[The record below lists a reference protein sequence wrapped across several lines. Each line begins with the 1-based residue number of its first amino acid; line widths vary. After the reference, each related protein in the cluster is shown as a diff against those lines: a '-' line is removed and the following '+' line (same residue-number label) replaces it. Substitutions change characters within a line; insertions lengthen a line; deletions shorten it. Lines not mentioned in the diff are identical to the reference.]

1 MIRPEETKQRLGD
14 QPSFTASVSEA
25 HKNCRKAEM
34 GNERIE
40 RLRERLFVDQY
51 PLSFQKIRLMTDSL
65 KQTEGEPLILRR
77 AKALANVLDSIP
89 IFIEEGELI
98 VGNGASQPMGVELD
112 CDMAI
117 WPQDEIDALREEGF
131 VASEEDEA
139 ELQALNDYWKNS
151 NLVARSGDLYD
162 DERLWPFLQSGVV
175 LPPWKSRT
183 QGSGG
188 GYAQGG
194 MGLGPGFVLCGY
206 DFARVLNS
214 GLRSI
219 IAEAEAELARTR
231 FAAPDSAGKT
241 YFLRS
246 VILAHEAIIRFAN
259 RFAALAAEMEDSESD
274 PQRKAELTR
283 ISQTCRRV
291 PDEPARTFREAIQ
304 TFWFMFLLTNP
315 QTTAAAGRFD
325 QYMHPFY
332 QRDKAEGRITD
343 DQVLELLQCLRIK
356 DMQLNR
362 TSGRLLRQK
371 NAGLAKWH
379 NWTIGGV
386 TPEGEDATNELTYLI
401 LQAALQCPTPHH
413 TITLRVHEGT
423 PEALMLKALEVIK
436 TGIGMPAFVGDKS
449 YIEFLL
455 SHGVP
460 LRTARDYIMT
470 GCLDVNIVGRSR
482 IGPYGMFIVP
492 LVLDIF
498 MHNGVDPNTGLQV
511 GLQTG
516 EPENFAS
523 FEDLMAA
530 FKVQLAH
537 FMDLAADKNN
547 VELAAA
553 RDLFPDPVRS
563 SLMDDALTEGKDML
577 DRTMPFENGA
587 VLNLIGMINVADSL
601 AAIKKLVY
609 DDRRV
614 SMSQLKAALA
624 ANWQGNGHEE
634 LRKEFLAAP
643 KYGNDDDYVD
653 SIAKELYQFWADTA
667 STLDTRLGGKHMP
680 AAISITSQA
689 PGGALTGATP
699 DGRYAGECLADGTM
713 SAMRGRDTHGPT
725 ALIKSAAKIDQVP
738 YQSTLMNLKFHP
750 SALKGTEDLRK
761 LSSLIKTYLS
771 LGGKH
776 VQFNVVSK
784 DTLLEAQRHPEEHR
798 DLVVRVAGYSAYFV
812 QLTKAV
818 QNEIIERTEHGEV

>member
-1 MIRPEETKQRLGD
+1 VGK
-14 QPSFTASVSEA
+14 
-25 HKNCRKAEM
+25 
-34 GNERIE
+34 ERIE
-40 RLRERLFVDQY
+40 RLRECLFVDQY
-51 PLSFQKIRLMTDSL
+51 PLSFEKIRLMTDSL
-65 KQTEGEPLILRR
+65 KQTEGEPQILRR
-77 AKALANVLDSIP
+77 AKALANVLDRIP
-89 IFIEEGELI
+89 IFIEEDELI
-98 VGNGASQPMGVELD
+98 VGNGASKPMGVELD

-139 ELQALNDYWKNS
+139 ELQALNDYWRHS

-162 DERLWPFLQSGVV
+162 DERLWPFMQSGVV

-214 GLRSI
+214 GLNSI
-219 IAEAEAELARTR
+219 IAEAKAELVRTR
-231 FAAPDSAGKT
+231 FAEADSAGKA

-246 VILAHEAIIRFAN
+246 VILGHEAIIRFAN
-259 RFAALAAEMEDSESD
+259 RFAALAAEMAAAESD
-274 PQRKAELTR
+274 PKREAELAR
-283 ISQTCRRV
+283 IAETCRRV
-291 PDEPARTFREAIQ
+291 PAEPARTFHEAMQ
-304 TFWFMFLLTNP
+304 SFWFVFLLTNP

-325 QYMHPFY
+325 QYMYPFY
-332 QRDKAEGRITD
+332 KTDREEGRITD

-401 LQAALQCPTPHH
+401 LQAALECPTPHH

-423 PEALMLKALEVIK
+423 PEALMLKALEVVK

-498 MHNGVDPNTGLQV
+498 MHNGIDPNTGLRV

-516 EPENFAS
+516 DLESFAS

-530 FKVQLAH
+530 FKKQLAH
-537 FMDLAADKNN
+537 FMDLAADRNN
-547 VELAAA
+547 VELAVA

-563 SLMDDALTEGKDML
+563 SLMDEAITEGKDML

-601 AAIKKLVY
+601 AAMKKLVF
-609 DDRRV
+609 DEARV

-624 ANWQGNGHEE
+624 ANWQGNGHQE

-653 SIAKELYQFWADTA
+653 SMAKELYQFWADTA
-667 STLDTRLGGKHMP
+667 STLSTRLGGKHMP

-699 DGRYAGECLADGTM
+699 DGRCAGECLADGTM
-713 SAMRGRDTHGPT
+713 SAMRGRDIHGPT

-761 LSSLIKTYLS
+761 LSSLIKTYFS

-818 QNEIIERTEHGEV
+818 QDEIIDRTEHGRL

>member
-1 MIRPEETKQRLGD
+1 
-14 QPSFTASVSEA
+14 
-25 HKNCRKAEM
+25 M
-34 GNERIE
+34 GNGRIE
-40 RLRERLFVDQY
+40 RLRGRLFVDQY
-51 PLSFQKIRLMTDSL
+51 PLCTEKIRLMTESL
-65 KQTEGEPLILRR
+65 RQSEGEAQVLRR
-77 AKALANVLDSIP
+77 AKALANVLDNIT
-89 IFIEEGELI
+89 IFIEDDELL
-98 VGNGASQPMGVELD
+98 VGNAASKPMGVELD

-117 WPQDEIDALREEGF
+117 WPQDEIDALRAEGF
-131 VASEEDEA
+131 VATEEDEA
-139 ELQALNDYWKNS
+139 ELEALNDYWRNS
-151 NLVARSGDLYD
+151 NLVARSGDLFD
-162 DERLWPFLQSGVV
+162 DERLWPFMQSGVV

-183 QGSGG
+183 RGSGG

-194 MGLGPGFVLCGY
+194 MGLGPGFILCGY

-214 GLRSI
+214 GLESI
-219 IAEAEAELARTR
+219 IEEAEAELAHTR
-231 FAAPDSAGKT
+231 FAGPGSVDKA

-246 VILAHEAIIRFAN
+246 VILAHQAIIRFAN
-259 RFAALAAEMEDSESD
+259 RFADLAADMAADEGT
-274 PQRKAELTR
+274 PGRKEELVRIAE
-283 ISQTCRRV
+283 ICRRV
-291 PDEPARTFREAIQ
+291 PAQPARTFYEALQ
-304 TFWFMFLLTNP
+304 SFWFLFLVTNP

-325 QYMHPFY
+325 QYMYPFY
-332 QRDKAEGRITD
+332 KVDMEEDRITD
-343 DQVLELLQCLRIK
+343 DRVLELLQCLRVK

-362 TSGRLLRQK
+362 TSGRLLREK

-386 TPEGEDATNELTYLI
+386 TPDGADATNELTYLI
-401 LQAALQCPTPHH
+401 LHAALECPTPHH

-423 PEALMLKALEVIK
+423 PEALMLKALEVVK

-470 GCLDVNIVGRSR
+470 GCLDANIVGRSR

-511 GLQTG
+511 GLETG
-516 EPENFAS
+516 ELESFAS
-523 FEDLMAA
+523 FEDLMEA
-530 FKVQLAH
+530 FKRQLVY
-537 FMDLAADKNN
+537 FMGLAADKNN
-547 VELAAA
+547 VELAVS

-563 SLMDDALTEGKDML
+563 SLMSDAVEEGKDML

-601 AAIKKLVY
+601 AAVKKLIY
-609 DDRRV
+609 DEKRV

-624 ANWQGNGHEE
+624 ANWQGNGYEE
-634 LRKEFLAAP
+634 LRREFLAAP

-653 SIAKELYQFWADTA
+653 SIARELYQFWADTA
-667 STLDTRLGGKHMP
+667 ATLETRLGGKHMP

-713 SAMRGRDTHGPT
+713 SAMRGRDMHGPT
-725 ALIKSAAKIDQVP
+725 ALIKSAAKIDQIP

-750 SALKGTEDLRK
+750 SALMGTEDLRK
-761 LSSLIKTYLS
+761 LSSLIKTYFS

-784 DTLLEAQRHPEEHR
+784 DTLVDAQRHPENHR

-818 QNEIIERTEHGEV
+818 QDEIIERTEHGQL

>member
-1 MIRPEETKQRLGD
+1 
-14 QPSFTASVSEA
+14 
-25 HKNCRKAEM
+25 M
-34 GNERIE
+34 GNDRIE

-51 PLSFQKIRLMTDSL
+51 PLCIEKIRLLTESL
-65 KQTEGEPLILRR
+65 KQTEGEPQILRR
-77 AKALANVLDSIP
+77 AKALANVLDKIP
-89 IFIEEGELI
+89 IFIEEDELI
-98 VGNGASQPMGVELD
+98 VGNAASRPMGVELD
-112 CDMAI
+112 CDVSI
-117 WPQDEIDALREEGF
+117 WPQDEIEALKEEGF
-131 VASEEDEA
+131 AASEKDEA
-139 ELQALNDYWKNS
+139 ELRELNDYWRHS

-162 DERLWPFLQSGVV
+162 DERLWPFVQSGVV
-175 LPPWKSRT
+175 LPPWKSREE
-183 QGSGG
+183 GSGG

-194 MGLGPGFVLCGY
+194 LGLGPGFLLCGY
-206 DFARVLNS
+206 DFPKVLNS
-214 GLRSI
+214 GLNRI
-219 IAEAEAELARTR
+219 IEEAEAELANTR
-231 FAAPDSAGKT
+231 FTGADSVGKAH
-241 YFLRS
+241 FLRS
-246 VILAHEAIIRFAN
+246 VILAQSAIVRFAH
-259 RFAALAAEMEDSESD
+259 RFADLAADMAAREED
-274 PQRKAELTR
+274 PTRKTELARIAE
-283 ISQTCRRV
+283 TCRWV
-291 PDEPARTFREAIQ
+291 PARPARSFCEAMQ
-304 TFWFMFLLTNP
+304 SFWFMFLVTNP

-325 QYMHPFY
+325 QYMYPFY
-332 QRDKAEGRITD
+332 KRDKEEGRITD
-343 DQVLELLQCLRIK
+343 DQVLELLECLRIK

-379 NWTIGGV
+379 NFTIGGV
-386 TPEGEDATNELTYLI
+386 TAEGRDATNELTYRI
-401 LQAALQCPTPHH
+401 LQAAVECPTPHH

-423 PEALMLKALEVIK
+423 PEALMLKALEVVR

-470 GCLDVNIVGRSR
+470 GCLDVNIVAQSR

-492 LVLDIF
+492 LVLDILI
-498 MHNGVDPNTGLQV
+498 HNGIDPNTGLRV
-511 GLQTG
+511 GLETG
-516 EPENFAS
+516 ALEDFSS
-523 FEDLMAA
+523 FEDLMGA
-530 FKVQLAH
+530 FKKQLAY
-537 FMDLAADKNN
+537 FMGLAAERNN
-547 VELAAA
+547 VELAVAK
-553 RDLFPDPVRS
+553 DLFPDPVRS
-563 SLMDDALTEGKDML
+563 SLMVDAIKEGKDMY

-601 AAIKKLVY
+601 AAVKKLVF
-609 DDRRV
+609 DEKRV
-614 SMSQLKAALA
+614 SMAELKAALA
-624 ANWQGNGHEE
+624 ANWQGNGYDE
-634 LRKEFLAAP
+634 LRKAFLAAP

-653 SIAKELYQFWADTA
+653 SIARELYQFWADTA
-667 STLDTRLGGKHMP
+667 GTLETRLGGKHMP

-738 YQSTLMNLKFHP
+738 YQSTLMNMKFHP
-750 SALKGTEDLRK
+750 SALKSAEDLRK
-761 LSSLIKTYLS
+761 LSSLIKTYFS

-784 DTLLEAQRHPEEHR
+784 DTLMEAQRHPENHR

-818 QNEIIERTEHGEV
+818 QDEIIERTEHAWA

>member
-1 MIRPEETKQRLGD
+1 
-14 QPSFTASVSEA
+14 
-25 HKNCRKAEM
+25 M
-34 GNERIE
+34 GNGRIE

-51 PLSFQKIRLMTDSL
+51 PLSTEKIRLMTESL
-65 KQTEGEPLILRR
+65 RQTEGEPQILRR
-77 AKALANVLDSIP
+77 AKALANVLDNIT

-98 VGNGASQPMGVELD
+98 VGNAASKPMGVELD

-117 WPQDEIDALREEGF
+117 WPQEEIDALREEGF
-131 VASEEDEA
+131 VASKEDEG
-139 ELQALNDYWKNS
+139 ELQALNDYWRHS

-162 DERLWPFLQSGVV
+162 DERLWPFVQSGVV

-206 DFARVLNS
+206 DFAKVLNS
-214 GLRSI
+214 GLDTI
-219 IAEAEAELARTR
+219 IEEAEAELADTR
-231 FAAPDSAGKT
+231 FAAADSVGKA

-246 VILAHEAIIRFAN
+246 VVLAHRAIIRFAN
-259 RFAALAAEMEDSESD
+259 RFADLAVEMEATERDSN
-274 PQRKAELTR
+274 RKAELLR
-283 ISQTCRRV
+283 ISETCRRV
-291 PDEPARTFREAIQ
+291 PAQPARTFHEAMQ
-304 TFWFMFLLTNP
+304 SFWFLFLLTNP

-325 QYMHPFY
+325 QYMYPFY
-332 QRDKAEGRITD
+332 SRDKEEGGITD
-343 DQVLELLQCLRIK
+343 EEVLELLQCLRIK

-401 LQAALQCPTPHH
+401 LQAALECPTPHH

-423 PEALMLKALEVIK
+423 PEALMLKALEVVK

-449 YIEFLL
+449 YVEFLL

-492 LVLDIF
+492 LVLDMFI
-498 MHNGVDPNTGLQV
+498 HNGMDPNTGLRV
-511 GLQTG
+511 GLETG
-516 EPENFAS
+516 DLES
-523 FEDLMAA
+523 FSAFEELMSA
-530 FKVQLAH
+530 FKKQLAY
-537 FMDLAADKNN
+537 FMGLAAERNN
-547 VELAAA
+547 VELAVA

-563 SLMDDALTEGKDML
+563 SLMVDAIKEGKDML

-601 AAIKKLVY
+601 AAVKKLVF
-609 DDRRV
+609 DEKRV
-614 SMSQLKAALA
+614 GMSELKAALD

-634 LRKEFLAAP
+634 LRKAFLAAP
-643 KYGNDDDYVD
+643 KYGNDDDYAD
-653 SIAKELYQFWADTA
+653 SIARELYQFWADTA
-667 STLDTRLGGKHMP
+667 ATLETRLGGKHMP

-738 YQSTLMNLKFHP
+738 FQSTLMNMKFHP

-761 LSSLIKTYLS
+761 LSSLIKTYFS

-784 DTLLEAQRHPEEHR
+784 DTLLEAQRRPEEHR

-818 QNEIIERTEHGEV
+818 QNEIIERTEHGGV

>member
-1 MIRPEETKQRLGD
+1 
-14 QPSFTASVSEA
+14 
-25 HKNCRKAEM
+25 M

-40 RLRERLFVDQY
+40 RLRERLLVNQY
-51 PLSFQKIRLMTDSL
+51 PLSFEKIRLMTDSL
-65 KQTEGEPLILRR
+65 KQTEGEPQILRR
-77 AKALANVLDSIP
+77 AKALSNVLDNIA
-89 IFIEEGELI
+89 IFIEDDELI
-98 VGNGASQPMGVELD
+98 VGNGAGKPMGVELD

-131 VASEEDEA
+131 VASKEDEA

-151 NLVARSGDLYD
+151 NLVARCGDLYD

-175 LPPWKSRT
+175 LPPWKSKTR
-183 QGSGG
+183 GSGG

-194 MGLGPGFVLCGY
+194 MGLGPGFMLCGY
-206 DFARVLNS
+206 DFPKVLNS
-214 GLRSI
+214 GLNSLI
-219 IAEAEAELARTR
+219 EEARAELARTR
-231 FAAPDSAGKT
+231 FGGPDSAAKA

-246 VILAHEAIIRFAN
+246 VIIAHQAIIRFAN
-259 RFAALAAEMEDSESD
+259 RFAELAAEMAAAERD
-274 PQRKAELTR
+274 PQRKEELTR
-283 ISQTCRRV
+283 ISETCRRV
-291 PDEPARTFREAIQ
+291 PAEAVTTFREAMQ
-304 TFWFMFLLTNP
+304 SFWFMFLLTNP

-325 QYMHPFY
+325 QYMYPFY
-332 QRDKAEGRITD
+332 ERDKEQGRITD
-343 DQVLELLQCLRIK
+343 DEVLELLQCLRIK

-401 LQAALQCPTPHH
+401 LQAAAECPTPHH

-423 PEALMLKALEVIK
+423 PEALMLKALEVVR
-436 TGIGMPAFVGDKS
+436 TGIGMPAFVGDRS

-498 MHNGVDPNTGLQV
+498 MRNGVDPNTGLQV

-516 EPENFAS
+516 EPESFAS

-530 FKVQLAH
+530 FKRQLAY

-547 VELAAA
+547 VELAVA

-563 SLMDDALTEGKDML
+563 SLMDDAITEGKDML

-601 AAIKKLVY
+601 AAVKKLVF
-609 DDRRV
+609 DERKV
-614 SMSQLKAALA
+614 SMQELKAALA
-624 ANWQGNGHEE
+624 ANWQGNGYEE
-634 LRKEFLAAP
+634 LRKAFLAAP
-643 KYGNDDDYVD
+643 KYGNDDDCVD
-653 SIAKELYQFWADTA
+653 SIARDLYQFWADTA
-667 STLDTRLGGKHMP
+667 ATLKTRLGGKHMP

-738 YQSTLMNLKFHP
+738 YQSTLMNMKFHP
-750 SALKGTEDLRK
+750 SALKSTEDLRK
-761 LSSLIKTYLS
+761 LSSLIKTYFS

-776 VQFNVVSK
+776 VQFNVVSTG
-784 DTLLEAQRHPEEHR
+784 TLLDAQQHPEEHR

-812 QLTKAV
+812 QLTKTV
-818 QNEIIERTEHGEV
+818 QDEIIERTEHAWG

>member
-1 MIRPEETKQRLGD
+1 M
-14 QPSFTASVSEA
+14 ASVGDVQRNGGKTRMA
-25 HKNCRKAEM
+25 NK
-34 GNERIE
+34 RIE
-40 RLRERLFVDQY
+40 RLRDRLFVDQY
-51 PLSFQKIRLMTDSL
+51 PLSFEKIRLLTESL
-65 KQTEGEPLILRR
+65 RQTEGEPQILRR
-77 AKALANVLDSIP
+77 AEALANVLDNIT
-89 IFIEEGELI
+89 IFIEDDELI
-98 VGNGASQPMGVELD
+98 VGNAASKPMGVELD

-117 WPQDEIDALREEGF
+117 WPQHEIDALKEEGF

-139 ELQALNDYWKNS
+139 ELQALNDYWKHS
-151 NLVARSGDLYD
+151 NLVARSGELYD
-162 DERLWPFLQSGVV
+162 DERLWPFMQSGVV
-175 LPPWKSRT
+175 LPPWKDRD

-194 MGLGPGFVLCGY
+194 MGLGPGFLLCGY
-206 DFARVLNS
+206 DFAKVLNF
-214 GLRSI
+214 GLHSI
-219 IAEAEAELARTR
+219 IAEARAKLAAMR
-231 FAAPDSAGKT
+231 FAAPESAGKA
-241 YFLRS
+241 YFLKS
-246 VILAHEAIIRFAN
+246 VILAHHAIIRFAN
-259 RFAALAAEMEDSESD
+259 RFADLGMEMAATEPDAT
-274 PQRKAELTR
+274 RKAELLR
-283 ISQTCRRV
+283 ISETCRQV
-291 PDEPARTFREAIQ
+291 PAQPARSFYEAMQ
-304 TFWFMFLLTNP
+304 SFWFMFLVTTP

-325 QYMHPFY
+325 QYMCPFY
-332 QRDKAEGRITD
+332 ERDKQGGKITD
-343 DQVLELLQCLRIK
+343 DEALELLECLRIK
-356 DMQLNR
+356 DMQVNR

-401 LQAALQCPTPHH
+401 LQAALECPTPHH

-423 PEALMLKALEVIK
+423 PEALMLKALEVVK

-460 LRTARDYIMT
+460 LATARDYIMT

-498 MHNGVDPNTGLQV
+498 MRNGIDPNTGLQV
-511 GLQTG
+511 GLDTG
-516 EPENFAS
+516 HLENFSS
-523 FEDLMAA
+523 FEELMEA
-530 FKVQLAH
+530 FKRQLTH
-537 FMDLAADKNN
+537 FMLLAADKNN
-547 VELAAA
+547 VELAVS

-563 SLMDDALTEGKDML
+563 SLMADALTEGKDML

-601 AAIKKLVY
+601 AAVKKLVFEEQ
-609 DDRRV
+609 RV
-614 SMSQLKAALA
+614 SMAELKAALA
-624 ANWQGNGHEE
+624 ANWQGNGYEE
-634 LRKEFLAAP
+634 LRREFLEAP
-643 KYGNDDDYVD
+643 KYGNDNDYVD

-667 STLDTRLGGKHMP
+667 STLATRLGGQHIP

-699 DGRYAGECLADGTM
+699 DGRFAGECLADGTM

-761 LSSLIKTYLS
+761 LSSLIKTYFS

-812 QLTKAV
+812 QLTKTV
-818 QNEIIERTEHGEV
+818 QDEIIERTEHGQL